1 MEGIWPGHGFV
12 PAHYISTRANTERI
26 YLKVKIIMIWEVLI
40 IILLS
45 LQTMFNGLE
54 PPPLFGFYIYIAV
67 FGQ

>member
-40 IILLS
+40 MLFVVSSNSVLWPA
-45 LQTMFNGLE
+45 
-54 PPPLFGFYIYIAV
+54 PPSVVLNI
-67 FGQ
+67 